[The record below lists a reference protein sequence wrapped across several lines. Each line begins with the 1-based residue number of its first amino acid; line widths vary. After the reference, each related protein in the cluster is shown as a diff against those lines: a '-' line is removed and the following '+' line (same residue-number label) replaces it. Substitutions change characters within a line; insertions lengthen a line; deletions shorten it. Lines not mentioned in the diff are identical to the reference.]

1 MAPRLV
7 NEFVLP
13 SLAFEIGLNLRLSG
27 LPNIDHRLALQHG
40 RERRPAVGRLG
51 LTIESVGLRLGLALH
66 VAKPCIEHSEDP
78 TVHIDP
84 KAQYLGRHTG
94 PIQIDELRRRTAGPQ
109 PMLRFVDLGLV
120 SAGVHRVGHH

>member
-1 MAPRLV
+1 MALIDSSTCRALPNSLKRAKMNGIASGKVVIDHLDALEPVAPRLV

-78 TVHIDP
+78 TVHIRP
-84 KAQYLGRHTG
+84 
-94 PIQIDELRRRTAGPQ
+94 
-109 PMLRFVDLGLV
+109 
-120 SAGVHRVGHH
+120 